1 MDLDPWLVTAY
12 WGGGELLRE
21 GHDLD
26 KSRGVCLCV
35 GRGVCVCVFRVVI
48 CNNFC

>member
-1 MDLDPWLVTAY
+1 MDLDPWLVTIY

-26 KSRGVCLCV
+26 KSKGVCLCV
-35 GRGVCVCVFRVVI
+35 GRGVCVCVCVEL
-48 CNNFC
+48 

>member
-1 MDLDPWLVTAY
+1 MDLDPWLVTTY

-26 KSRGVCLCV
+26 KSRGVFLCV
-35 GRGVCVCVFRVVI
+35 GRGSFVWFSCF
-48 CNNFC
+48 NF